1 MPSQVRI
8 SKKSSRITVILPGD
22 RRLTFSPGEDIYAE
36 ADPNDS
42 NKIFI
47 KILDTNDIFVGPL
60 SHTQYRDSGGVVFDA
75 TRDAVVIALNAIL
88 NPDDVTL
95 ESDSN
100 GDIILDP
107 NGTGEITLSALTGAI
122 NLTSND
128 INIGSA
134 LEIDGNIFK
143 ITSNNI
149 DAFGT
154 GALVGA
160 IKFYDQDDSNY
171 VRLAIPQTVAADY
184 TLLLPGA
191 DGSNGQAM
199 VTDGSGNLS
208 FSTIADTNTNLGN
221 TDLTLSGARVVEM
234 GTSSVDFQSSSTS
247 KFKIFSTGTVIAT
260 SRLTVQGNGTQGGSL
275 RVKDG
280 DNSHILSLQS
290 PSSLD
295 ANLTF
300 VLPSQDGSDGQALM
314 TDGDGNLFFDSVS
327 GGSTTLTQ
335 VYSQNFFDDISTLK
349 HYLPFKDIN
358 EQTTIYQEEAAML
371 MPFDGRIKSISLKTS
386 SLTGNGSLI
395 VGVSTL
401 PTGSNIF
408 SSQSW
413 TEQETE
419 TIAVGSTDDNHTF
432 HFVFDNAKHF
442 DAGDSCVVSLRA
454 ATDVTGNGYWYVTT
468 VVEYDTSNNL
478 GSSSTEHETNP

>member
-1 MPSQVRI
+1 MANVQI
-8 SKKSSRITVILPGD
+8 YKKGPKAAVILPGPQVLRFD
-22 RRLTFSPGEDIYAE
+22 LDGEITAVADTDASKLKIVE
-36 ADPNDS
+36 ADTQNVIIGPKVYTEFFQDS
-42 NKIFI
+42 SFS
-47 KILDTNDIFVGPL
+47 VAWGA
-60 SHTQYRDSGGVVFDA
+60 SRDA
-75 TRDAVVIALNAIL
+75 TVTALNAVIDNATL
-88 NPDDVTL
+88 TIESRGDADV
-95 ESDSN
+95 
-100 GDIILDP
+100 IIDP
-107 NGTGEITLSALTGAI
+107 PGTGEITLSALTGAI

-208 FSTIADTNTNLGN
+208 FSTIADTNLGN

-290 PSSLD
+290 PSSLA

-327 GGSTTLTQ
+327 GGGGSD
-335 VYSQNFFDDISTLK
+335 VIKHFYSGGAQLAYPYSR
-349 HYLPFKDIN
+349 YLPLTGDVIEQNTASSALSRTGFVAPYDGEVKKIIARSQETLGNTVLQWYKATDGTHAPATSLQSVTVNINAANTSFTYTYSTATFSKGDI
-358 EQTTIYQEEAAML
+358 L
-371 MPFDGRIKSISLKTS
+371 SLKVDPTS
-386 SLTGNGSLI
+386 DPVSSTMEFNYI
-395 VGVSTL
+395 VE
-401 PTGSNIF
+401 F
-408 SSQSW
+408 
-413 TEQETE
+413 E
-419 TIAVGSTDDNHTF
+419 F
-432 HFVFDNAKHF
+432 
-442 DAGDSCVVSLRA
+442 
-454 ATDVTGNGYWYVTT
+454 
-468 VVEYDTSNNL
+468 DTS
-478 GSSSTEHETNP
+478 T